1 MKKWVLLLVLVI
13 AMVSIAM
20 VMTLTGC
27 QDGGTDVTNPTDK
40 SEETDVVG
48 KPADGDSTVDS
59 GVSDKDDETDK
70 SESGENG
77 SNVEGNDQ
85 PQVLTFAEF
94 LLMTPAE
101 QQAYM
106 DSYADIM
113 DFLEWYRVAE
123 EQYKEEQE
131 DIEIGGSGDINIG
144 DFIN

>member
-1 MKKWVLLLVLVI
+1 MKKWILLLVLVI

-27 QDGGTDVTNPTDK
+27 QDGKSDGTNPSDQ

-48 KPADGDSTVDS
+48 KPAGGDSGEAGT
-59 GVSDKDDETDK
+59 GDETDNSQTGDNTSGTE
-70 SESGENG
+70 SEN
-77 SNVEGNDQ
+77 Q
-85 PQVLTFAEF
+85 PEKALTFAEF

-144 DFIN
+144 DYIN

>member
-1 MKKWVLLLVLVI
+1 MKKWILLLVLVI

-27 QDGGTDVTNPTDK
+27 QDDKSDGANPSDQ

-48 KPADGDSTVDS
+48 KPAGGGAGET
-59 GVSDKDDETDK
+59 GTGDETDNSQTGDNTSGTE
-70 SESGENG
+70 SEK
-77 SNVEGNDQ
+77 Q
-85 PQVLTFAEF
+85 PEKALTFAEF

-144 DFIN
+144 DYIN